1 MSRWL
6 IGLVFLCGC
15 GVKPAPEPEA
25 KPEPPAEPAAKPEP
39 KPELPVERAPKPEP
53 KPELPVEQPAIPKP
67 KPKPELPK
75 EFTTAS
81 GLRITELRIG
91 TGAVPTRNDRVRVH
105 YVGRLMNGRKFDSS
119 YDRGQPTEFGVTSV
133 IKGWTEAL
141 TTMKVGGKRR
151 LIIPPDLAYGA
162 EGYRGVIP
170 RNATLL
176 FEVELLDIVP

>member
-1 MSRWL
+1 MRCWL
-6 IGLVFLCGC
+6 IGLVILCGC
-15 GVKPAPEPEA
+15 GVGPAPKLEPPGEPAATPEA
-25 KPEPPAEPAAKPEP
+25 KPETPPEPPAKPEP
-39 KPELPVERAPKPEP
+39 KPELPPEP
-53 KPELPVEQPAIPKP
+53 AAKP

-91 TGAVPTRNDRVRVH
+91 TGAVPTRDDRVRVH

-141 TTMKVGGKRR
+141 TTMKVGGKRK
-151 LIIPPDLAYGA
+151 LIIPPNLAYGA
-162 EGYRGVIP
+162 RGYPPVIP
-170 RNATLL
+170 RSATLL

>member
-6 IGLVFLCGC
+6 IGLVFLGGC
-15 GVKPAPEPEA
+15 GLEPAPKPEA
-25 KPEPPAEPAAKPEP
+25 KPEPAREPTAKPD
-39 KPELPVERAPKPEP
+39 P
-53 KPELPVEQPAIPKP
+53 KPELPVEQPAKPDP

-91 TGAVPTRNDRVRVH
+91 TGAVPTRTDRVRVH
-105 YVGRLMNGRKFDSS
+105 YVGRLMDGRKFDSS

-141 TTMKVGGKRR
+141 TTMKVGGKRK
-151 LIIPPDLAYGA
+151 LVIPPDLAYGA
-162 EGYRGVIP
+162 RGYPPVIP
-170 RNATLL
+170 RSATLL
-176 FEVELLDIVP
+176 FEVELLDIIP

>member
-6 IGLVFLCGC
+6 IGLVFLGGC
-15 GVKPAPEPEA
+15 GFEPAPKPEA
-25 KPEPPAEPAAKPEP
+25 KPEPAREPTA
-39 KPELPVERAPKPEP
+39 KPEP
-53 KPELPVEQPAIPKP
+53 KPELPVEQPAKPEPKPELPVEQPAKP

-141 TTMKVGGKRR
+141 TTMKVGGKRK
-151 LIIPPDLAYGA
+151 LVIPPDLAYGA
-162 EGYRGVIP
+162 RGYPPVIP
-170 RNATLL
+170 RSATLL

>member
-1 MSRWL
+1 MRCWL
-6 IGLVFLCGC
+6 IGLVILCGC
-15 GVKPAPEPEA
+15 GVGPAPKLEPPGEPAATPEA
-25 KPEPPAEPAAKPEP
+25 KTETPPEPPAKPEP
-39 KPELPVERAPKPEP
+39 KPELPPEP
-53 KPELPVEQPAIPKP
+53 AAKP

-91 TGAVPTRNDRVRVH
+91 TGAVPTRDDRVRVH
-105 YVGRLMNGRKFDSS
+105 YVGRLMDGRKFDSS

-162 EGYRGVIP
+162 RGYPPVIP
-170 RNATLL
+170 RSATLL